1 MYINSLYI
9 FDLIFSLIEFIYNQ
23 TTPQFDLEILEFYNN
38 ELDEYAWTKLQN
50 LHQRKQ
56 NALRHLPRN
65 LTETARYGKMAA
77 IFDKFL
83 TVNSKMEAYYQKT
96 KEQFLIKWK
105 KNLTQTSETNGGQI
119 NNKDSQL
126 LMDDMKHLTSQFSHE
141 YEKCL
146 SNIFYE
152 K

>member
-1 MYINSLYI
+1 MYKSSRYI
-9 FDLIFSLIEFIYNQ
+9 FDLIFSLIEFIYDQ
-23 TTPQFDLEILEFYNN
+23 TTPQFDLEILEFYSN
-38 ELDEYAWTKLQN
+38 ELDEYAWTKLKD

-65 LTETARYGKMAA
+65 LAENARYGKMAA

-83 TVNSKMEAYYQKT
+83 TVNSKMEVYYQNT
-96 KEQFLIKWK
+96 KEQFLVRLK
-105 KNLTQTSETNGGQI
+105 KNLTQASKTNGAQI
-119 NNKDSQL
+119 NTKDSQR
-126 LMDDMKHLTSQFSHE
+126 LMDDMKHLTSQFSQE

-146 SNIFYE
+146 PNIFYT